1 MFCISIYLD
10 QTKKFSIFSFLHKYF
25 SVYTKLN
32 LSRVIYDI
40 FVSVP
45 TEKIESSEEGCYF
58 ELASEEKK
66 FTARKAT
73 LWLYILPDATRL
85 VPSVAH
91 ISLIHFEKAEN
102 GSHIPVKGQTT
113 PITIKSD
120 KSHWLKVEITDSVN
134 TMLTNNNMI
143 KLMRVIP
150 EKDAQDIQ
158 LTINEE
164 QLAFVSFFSLKHIS
178 QETNQ
183 YF

>member
-1 MFCISIYLD
+1 M
-10 QTKKFSIFSFLHKYF
+10 HKYF

-32 LSRVIYDI
+32 FSKVIFNI

-45 TEKIESSEEGCYF
+45 TEKIEDNEEGCYF
-58 ELASEEKK
+58 ELTSEEKK
-66 FTARKAT
+66 FTARKST

-120 KSHWLKVEITDSVN
+120 KSHWLKVEITDSIN
-134 TMLTNNNMI
+134 TMLTNNSMI
-143 KLMRVIP
+143 TLMRVIP
-150 EKDAQDIQ
+150 EKDAQDIL
-158 LTINEE
+158 LTTNEE

-178 QETNQ
+178 HYTNQ